1 MRRMAADAVRLLC
14 SLVTVSMGVIP
25 ATPRPSVPTCRREGR
40 GGEKEGGRRKAG
52 GRGGQEGGEKD
63 GGREGRRKEGEERCS
78 YIVKRTEREVG

>member
-1 MRRMAADAVRLLC
+1 MRRMTADAVRLLC

-52 GRGGQEGGEKD
+52 GREGEGRGGEKD
-63 GGREGRRKEGEERCS
+63 GGREGRRKEGEER
-78 YIVKRTEREVG
+78 